1 MTTRHYQ
8 WHLSFFFTFQ
18 LFFLKKRPI
27 NASGSGVFPTGAA
40 TKYYYG
46 ATLKFF
52 FLKKK
57 KNERR
62 HSEWRLCTNAP
73 VGLARLHSAT
83 GNNAL
88 PFVFLNFRFFITLI
102 IKIRIF

>member
-57 KNERR
+57 RKMKDVTPSGVFAQTHQWDWRVYTAPLAITR
-62 HSEWRLCTNAP
+62 CHSY
-73 VGLARLHSAT
+73 S
-83 GNNAL
+83 
-88 PFVFLNFRFFITLI
+88 
-102 IKIRIF
+102 